1 MNTTESTQARI
12 YVGTYGK
19 YNSGSIKGAWL
30 DLEDYADKDAFLSAC
45 AELHKDEADPEF
57 MFQDMEGIPEG
68 MADEGFVTDEL
79 FKWLALDESDRNLVS
94 AFSAATGQLETLESA
109 QDAFQGIYSSG
120 ADFAEQ
126 TAEDTGAIPKDFPS
140 WISIDWEATWN
151 CALRFDYFE
160 QEHNG
165 KTYFFRNC

>member
-1 MNTTESTQARI
+1 MITESTQARI

-19 YNSGSIKGAWL
+19 YAAGSIKGQWL
-30 DLEDYADKDAFLSAC
+30 NLEDYADKDAFLSAC

-57 MFQDMEGIPEG
+57 MFQDMEGIPHG

-79 FKWLALDESDRNLVS
+79 FEWLDLHESDRDML
-94 AFSAATGQLETLESA
+94 AAYCAAMGQKMSMEDA
-109 QDAFQGIYSSG
+109 QDAFAGIHADG
-120 ADFAEQ
+120 AAFAESI
-126 TAEDTGAIPKDFPS
+126 AEETGAIPKDFPS
-140 WISIDWEATWN
+140 WISIDWEATWQ

-165 KTYFFRNC
+165 NTYFFRNC